1 MTENPGGNG
10 WWPKAVADPMCW
22 VCSELCRCLLKVWA
36 QAICHRAS
44 VFKVA
49 YAIGVLPRAKQFDP
63 HLGFLGSTI
72 DNVFLLGGTESFIV
86 APEFP
91 VGRVSGL
98 GV

>member
-1 MTENPGGNG
+1 MDGGLRQWRIQCAG
-10 WWPKAVADPMCW
+10 FAASCVGVCW
-22 VCSELCRCLLKVWA
+22 KVWA

-63 HLGFLGSTI
+63 HLGFLGRTI
-72 DNVFLLGGTESFIV
+72 DNVFLLGGTECFIV